1 MTTCSYCGSE
11 LSEGAIICKVCARVV
26 PLKTHFSPAETAPP
40 VYITPPR
47 GGLKKAIQAD
57 IFKLGV
63 FLIIFL
69 CLVWLANLGVGA
81 LNRKS
86 VQQNNY
92 SSKLAFSGISIDRF
106 SSGTEITVTG
116 KVSNI
121 AGRNMQNVVIRA
133 YALNA
138 VSQQVGEAFFEVA
151 PDVLLPDAEVDFVI
165 TIPVDVDLVRR
176 VKVEIYEAQV
186 QPEIIRPI
194 KWSRVWG
201 DKG

>member
-1 MTTCSYCGSE
+1 MQT
-11 LSEGAIICKVCARVV
+11 
-26 PLKTHFSPAETAPP
+26 
-40 VYITPPR
+40 
-47 GGLKKAIQAD
+47 D

-63 FLIIFL
+63 FLVIFL

-194 KWSRVWG
+194 KWSRVWENRG
-201 DKG
+201 WAVRMSINAPND